1 MSQQVGPDAVM
12 SQTKAKAAP
21 KTVSSERE
29 QRTSL
34 IRASRAIPIPLN
46 QFFATLPFQTASTS
60 SEPRRGIPFSLMSG
74 SVASSI
80 ALRRKTR
87 VSA

>member
-1 MSQQVGPDAVM
+1 
-12 SQTKAKAAP
+12 
-21 KTVSSERE
+21 
-29 QRTSL
+29 
-34 IRASRAIPIPLN
+34 
-46 QFFATLPFQTASTS
+46 LPFQTAGTS
-60 SEPRRGIPFSLMSG
+60 SDPRRGIPFSLMSG